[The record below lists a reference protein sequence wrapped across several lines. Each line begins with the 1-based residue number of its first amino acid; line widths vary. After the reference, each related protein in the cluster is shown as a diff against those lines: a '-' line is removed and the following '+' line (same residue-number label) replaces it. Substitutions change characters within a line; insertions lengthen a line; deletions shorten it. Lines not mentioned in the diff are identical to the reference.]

1 MKALKRYFSSLKLNY
16 KIGLLTM
23 AIIILPLAILSSL
36 FFENYKESRIKE
48 KIKNAE
54 INFTQNYEQI
64 QKNVEMCQMST
75 QVMLNSQNF
84 WAYVERF
91 SAGEKFKTQELLN
104 FYHTEIK
111 SLEKIVNANPYLYQI
126 RVYAPFSNMPE
137 MMPVLYQTD
146 RMKRLKW
153 GKELQES
160 GTWQFDYE
168 DDLFPSYSS
177 SGKLHLVALV
187 TEKNLSGDRKAII
200 EVSTK
205 MELLFP
211 QMYSP
216 TDTEWTCFVDS
227 TGNYFYDN
235 DYYSRWLNYKEEVM
249 LSRPKEYDTTYYE
262 EMTLNGEP
270 VLVCYKPVKE
280 LSGMIFR
287 IVSLREEYA
296 SVIVFRNIFWS
307 SFLVLS
313 VLLQVLCNRMVRLIL
328 KRFYEIM
335 DAVHS
340 VQKGDLDIRILE
352 SGSDEFGELGLQINK
367 MLDRINQLM
376 GDNIKRELL
385 VKDSEIRAL
394 QNQINAHFIYNVLES
409 IKMMAEVEEKYPIAD
424 AVTAL
429 GKLLR
434 YSMKWVSKNVT
445 VREEIDYIKNY
456 LALINLRFDYEIYLS
471 LNMPEPIYDQ
481 EIPKMSLQPIIENAI
496 YHGIEEMAE
505 DTSIYVKGIL
515 YENYCVIEITD
526 SGKGMTEEETIK
538 LQKKIEGEIEAT
550 GSSGNGIGLK
560 NVQDRIKISF
570 GNEYGISIASM
581 KDCYTKVCVK
591 IPLV

>member
-1 MKALKRYFSSLKLNY
+1 M
-16 KIGLLTM
+16 GLLTM

-36 FFENYKESRIKE
+36 FFDNYKESRIKE

-111 SLEKIVNANPYLYQI
+111 SLEKIVNSNPYLYQV

-146 RMKRLKW
+146 RLKRLKW

-187 TEKNLSGDRKAII
+187 TEKNLSGDKKAII

-216 TDTEWTCFVDS
+216 TDTEWTCFVDN

-249 LSRPKEYDTTYYE
+249 LSRPKEFDATYYK

-280 LSGMIFR
+280 LSGMIF
-287 IVSLREEYA
+287 
-296 SVIVFRNIFWS
+296 
-307 SFLVLS
+307 
-313 VLLQVLCNRMVRLIL
+313 
-328 KRFYEIM
+328 
-335 DAVHS
+335 
-340 VQKGDLDIRILE
+340 
-352 SGSDEFGELGLQINK
+352 EL
-367 MLDRINQLM
+367 
-376 GDNIKRELL
+376 
-385 VKDSEIRAL
+385 
-394 QNQINAHFIYNVLES
+394 
-409 IKMMAEVEEKYPIAD
+409 
-424 AVTAL
+424 
-429 GKLLR
+429 
-434 YSMKWVSKNVT
+434 
-445 VREEIDYIKNY
+445 
-456 LALINLRFDYEIYLS
+456 
-471 LNMPEPIYDQ
+471 
-481 EIPKMSLQPIIENAI
+481 
-496 YHGIEEMAE
+496 
-505 DTSIYVKGIL
+505 
-515 YENYCVIEITD
+515 
-526 SGKGMTEEETIK
+526 
-538 LQKKIEGEIEAT
+538 
-550 GSSGNGIGLK
+550 
-560 NVQDRIKISF
+560 
-570 GNEYGISIASM
+570 
-581 KDCYTKVCVK
+581 
-591 IPLV
+591 